1 MSSYSKTTTRTKTNS
16 TVTRREF
23 NKAMRKADLT
33 REEELVLRMSYGV
46 SESGNTPL
54 EFRGQQ
60 DEQLSTKLAMLE
72 AAALD
77 TMRPRGVA
85 STGLEGREL
94 KSAIVDRLKKL

>member
-1 MSSYSKTTTRTKTNS
+1 MSRYSKTITTEREQ
-16 TVTRREF
+16 TVTRREV
-23 NKAMRKADLT
+23 KQALQKADLT

-46 SESGNTPL
+46 SESPNAPL

-60 DEQLSTKLAMLE
+60 DEQLATKLAMME

-77 TMRPRGVA
+77 AMQPNTIAPMPI
-85 STGLEGREL
+85 EGQAL